1 MSVAPIEKLLE
12 KITSKYKLVTI
23 AARRAL
29 ELNDGATRLVDVPSK
44 TKPALVALQEIIAGK
59 ITYRVRKP
67 AKG

>member
-1 MSVAPIEKLLE
+1 MSYTPIEKLLE

-29 ELNDGATRLVDVPSK
+29 ELNDGAPRLVEAASK
-44 TKPALVALQEIIAGK
+44 TKPALVALQEIAAGK

-67 AKG
+67 AKA